1 MDSST
6 NNSSHIE
13 WLASL
18 FCVVLLFI
26 ISMVVFGPAGDDDG
40 HITYTAAKNFADHW
54 QVTNHNG
61 EWVEQGSSLLHV
73 FLLGIFYK
81 LAGLTLSNV
90 NIAAIGPLFS
100 LFFAGLCVPLT
111 YSMARRLHIR
121 QPLYASLLLSLST
134 GFTYWAMGGLE
145 STLVTTCVLYYLFSV
160 YHFIREHQ
168 PHYFDGY
175 MLTSTLC
182 FLLVRPESFFVLTT
196 FLMFFSALLVLQG
209 KQAMLNR
216 TAMIAAYAIILF
228 AAIAGLRYSYY
239 GQIFPQPV
247 YAKAEGLS
255 PMKFASGVFYFVY
268 SAQLSLIIYTLS
280 LWGIFRKLAEVS
292 PHILAAFSFCLAYLA
307 FIVASG
313 GDWMAGGRFFVP
325 IIPLLI
331 ILTLFVYQKHPH
343 FKKLLVFM
351 AALCVVE
358 ITVFSFKLSA
368 GMPPYEMASYKER
381 YPEIDRHGFAWSETN
396 NLVHLRDIPV
406 INALNS
412 IIDTLPPQQKPWI
425 IASIQMGMV
434 PFHLRNRYQ
443 EHVYIVDIRGLTTQH
458 LSQCPALSSRDK
470 TWSGIAIRY
479 QDYFD
484 ASAECSLPRPD
495 IIYDLLNRQPEV
507 NADRLDTIQREGYTI
522 VYRQQGNLMPEH
534 GLKRVDTDTF
544 IAVSPAIYAKLPEAL
559 RDRKITFGTFDK
571 SNPAP

>member
-6 NNSSHIE
+6 QHSSHPERLIR
-13 WLASL
+13 L
-18 FCVVLLFI
+18 FCVVVLFTISLLI
-26 ISMVVFGPAGDDDG
+26 FGPAGDDDG

-81 LAGLTLSNV
+81 LANLTVSNA

-100 LFFAGLCVPLT
+100 LFFAGLCIPLT

-121 QPLYASLLLSLST
+121 QPLYAALLLSLST

-145 STLVTTCVLYYLFSV
+145 STLVTACVLYYLFSV

-196 FLMFFSALLVLQG
+196 FLMLFSGLLVLQG
-209 KQAMLNR
+209 KKAMLDR
-216 TAMIAAYAIILF
+216 TAIMALYAITLF
-228 AAIAGLRYSYY
+228 IAISAVRYAYY

-247 YAKAEGLS
+247 YAKAEGLA
-255 PMKFASGVFYFVY
+255 PMKFAIGLFYFVY

-280 LWGIFRKLAEVS
+280 LWGIFRKRLEVS
-292 PHILAAFSFCLAYLA
+292 PHILATFSFCLAYLA

-331 ILTLFVYQKHPH
+331 ILALFVYQKHKH
-343 FKKLLVFM
+343 YKKLLVVM
-351 AALCVVE
+351 AALCVLEV
-358 ITVFSFKLSA
+358 TVFSFKLSA
-368 GMPPYEMASYKER
+368 GIAPYEVASYQER
-381 YPEIDRHGFAWSETN
+381 YPQIDRHGFAWSETN

-406 INALNS
+406 INALNN
-412 IIDTLPPQQKPWI
+412 IIDALPPQREPWVV
-425 IASIQMGMV
+425 ASIQMGMV

-443 EHVYIVDIRGLTTQH
+443 DHVYIVDIRGLTTRH
-458 LSQCPALSSRDK
+458 ISECATLASRDK

-484 ASAECSLPRPD
+484 AIAECNLPRPD
-495 IIYDLLNRQPEV
+495 IIYDLLNREPEV
-507 NADRLDTIQREGYTI
+507 NADRLESIQRQGYTI
-522 VYRQQGNLMPEH
+522 VYRQPGKFQPAH
-534 GLKRVDTDTF
+534 GLKSIDADTF
-544 IAVSPAIYAKLPEAL
+544 IAVSADIYAALPEAL
-559 RDRKITFGTFDK
+559 RDRKITFGQ
-571 SNPAP
+571 SHPAP